1 MSPNKGSKTL
11 LAINALLLS
20 LLLVSCSTLPP
31 TQSSPV
37 IIEPVPSKP
46 HEIITFTPTKKPAP
60 TETATIFPIHNNS
73 EVEVDF
79 PLSKPGNF
87 FPGKLSVKYPHPW
100 MENSKLSLRIF
111 YPGIKSA
118 DFTGTIAWDINPDM
132 SSAPYPVLLCSTTI
146 ANEFATVLV
155 SHGFVIVSV
164 EGQNSYDTLGSK
176 LIDYPQEILAALDN
190 VGSNPPEELIGLMD
204 TDNVGVFGY
213 SFDGYNALAMS
224 GARFDPQYYQQACSQ
239 VETIIPEAPK
249 IWQGWKDYMCPGST
263 DFLSIVGD
271 AGKRLTVTEDG
282 LWQPMTD
289 PRIKAVMPMA
299 PEGAL
304 LFGERGLN
312 AVNIP
317 ILIIGATADEYCPY
331 SIEAA
336 PIYEHIGSSDKSL
349 ISFIDQNHMMV
360 FDNIPKAK
368 IEHFLVAFF
377 KYHLMGSQEDEYYFS
392 EEFVNK
398 QPGLFWGVYGK

>member
-1 MSPNKGSKTL
+1 MDL
-11 LAINALLLS
+11 L
-20 LLLVSCSTLPP
+20 
-31 TQSSPV
+31 
-37 IIEPVPSKP
+37 
-46 HEIITFTPTKKPAP
+46 
-60 TETATIFPIHNNS
+60 
-73 EVEVDF
+73 
-79 PLSKPGNF
+79 
-87 FPGKLSVKYPHPW
+87 
-100 MENSKLSLRIF
+100 
-111 YPGIKSA
+111 
-118 DFTGTIAWDINPDM
+118 
-132 SSAPYPVLLCSTTI
+132 
-146 ANEFATVLV
+146 
-155 SHGFVIVSV
+155 IVSV

-190 VGSNPPEELIGLMD
+190 VASNPPAELKGLME

-224 GARFDPQYYQQACSQ
+224 GARFDPSYYQQQCSN
-239 VETIIPEAPK
+239 VNEIIPESPT
-249 IWQGWKDYMCPGST
+249 IWPGWKDYMCPGST
-263 DFLSIVGD
+263 DFLTIVGD
-271 AGKRLTVTEDG
+271 AGKRLTISKDG

-289 PRIKAVMPMA
+289 PRIKAAMPMA

-336 PIYEHIGSSDKSL
+336 PIYEHIGSPDKGL
-349 ISFIDQNHMMV
+349 ISFIDQNHMMI
-360 FDNIPKAK
+360 FDIIPKAK

-377 KYHLMGSQEDEYYFS
+377 KYHLMGSQEDAYYFS